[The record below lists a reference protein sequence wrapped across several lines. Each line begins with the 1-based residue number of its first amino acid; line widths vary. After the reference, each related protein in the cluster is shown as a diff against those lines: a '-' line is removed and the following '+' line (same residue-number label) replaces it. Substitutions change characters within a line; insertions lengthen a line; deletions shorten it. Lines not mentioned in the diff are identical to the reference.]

1 MSVVHGSR
9 TVKRFQSTRRTSGG
23 LSENEGS
30 VAHAAC
36 MQPDRTFGRT
46 YLQRGFSGYK
56 RPRRPKRTMP
66 FGVKQWSAEDELPGV
81 TRPGL
86 AGISASTPTGTRCA
100 VVSKVQ
106 HRGGCRKTPR
116 LGDRHTMPSSP
127 TAIKNQAPAPFVA
140 PVAEIVEEPVQ
151 TIATLEA

>member
-9 TVKRFQSTRRTSGG
+9 TCKRFQSTRRTSGG

-36 MQPDRTFGRT
+36 VQPDRTFGRT

-86 AGISASTPTGTRCA
+86 AEISRKHADGHAVCGRLEGAAPRRMPQDPAARRSAHDA
-100 VVSKVQ
+100 VVTYGDQEPGAGSV
-106 HRGGCRKTPR
+106 RGACR
-116 LGDRHTMPSSP
+116 
-127 TAIKNQAPAPFVA
+127 
-140 PVAEIVEEPVQ
+140 
-151 TIATLEA
+151 